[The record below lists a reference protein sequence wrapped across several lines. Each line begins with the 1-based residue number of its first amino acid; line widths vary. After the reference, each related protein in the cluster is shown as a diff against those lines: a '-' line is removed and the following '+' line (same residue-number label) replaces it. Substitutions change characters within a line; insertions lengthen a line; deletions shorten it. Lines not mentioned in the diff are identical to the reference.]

1 MWTLSKGI
9 GLTEASAAP
18 FPLPSGGGHGRQRGR
33 EAGGR
38 TPPHTEPHILCAS
51 WPTIKTVTVNQLCS
65 GEAPWTFTFN
75 FHLADICRL
84 SSTGWIRRRVGTNTQ
99 VQAHGFS
106 LAGLSHRFER
116 YYCFERAHGNLDCVC
131 KWVRASFLK
140 NICVSVH
147 AFWPLELTVARRG
160 LRAPRGEKSIQ
171 WGIPIQI
178 PI

>member
-9 GLTEASAAP
+9 GLTGGKCGAI
-18 FPLPSGGGHGRQRGR
+18 PLAFWWGSRPPTWQRGWW
-33 EAGGR
+33 ADVPTHGAS
-38 TPPHTEPHILCAS
+38 HTVCIMTNHKNSHSESAVQRRGSLDLHFRFPFGWHLQ
-51 WPTIKTVTVNQLCS
+51 VVVNGS
-65 GEAPWTFTFN
+65 
-75 FHLADICRL
+75 
-84 SSTGWIRRRVGTNTQ
+84 IRRGLGTNAQ

-106 LAGLSHRFER
+106 LAGPSHRFER
-116 YYCFERAHGNLDCVC
+116 YYCFERADGRLNCVC
-131 KWVRASFLK
+131 KRVRASFLK

-160 LRAPRGEKSIQ
+160 LRATRGEKSIQ